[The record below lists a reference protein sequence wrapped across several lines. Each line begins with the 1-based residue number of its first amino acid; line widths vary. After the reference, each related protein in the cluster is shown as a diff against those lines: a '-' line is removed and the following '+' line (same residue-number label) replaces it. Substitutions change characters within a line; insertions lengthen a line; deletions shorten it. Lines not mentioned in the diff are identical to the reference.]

1 VETANRAGRVNP
13 SAWIERFAPM
23 LPAGATV
30 LDVACGTGR
39 HTRYLLERGHPVVAV
54 DRDLG
59 PVADLMGAPA
69 LELIEADLETG
80 APFPLPD
87 RQFGG
92 VVVTNYLWRP
102 ILPDLVGA
110 VAPGGAFLYETFAA
124 GHERIGRPTNP
135 DFLLRPGELLDAVRG
150 HLRVVAYEDVAV
162 DDPRP
167 ALVQRI
173 AARREPRTPNS

>member
-1 VETANRAGRVNP
+1 VAGADRDGRVSP
-13 SAWIERFAPM
+13 SVWIERFAA
-23 LPAGATV
+23 LVPAGAPV

-39 HTRYLLERGHPVVAV
+39 HTRCFLERGHPVVAV

-59 PVADLMGAPA
+59 GVADLTGAPG

-80 APFPLPD
+80 APFPLAD
-87 RQFGG
+87 RRFGG

-102 ILPDLVGA
+102 VLPDLVGA
-110 VAPGGAFLYETFAA
+110 VAPGGVLLYETFAA
-124 GHERIGRPTNP
+124 GNERFGRPTNRE
-135 DFLLRPGELLDAVRG
+135 FLLRPGELLDAVRG
-150 HLRVVAYEDVAV
+150 RFRVVAYEDVAV

-167 ALVQRI
+167 AMVQRI